1 MMPVSNPEPSSG
13 SSAGPMT
20 DAKNKRKRTTL
31 YLVDGTSQLFRAYF
45 AIRGLTNPDGLPTNA
60 VFGFTSMLRKLIR
73 DEQPDYLGVA
83 FDLPGPVFRNETYAE
98 YKAHRPPTPEDLN
111 VQFPY
116 AKEVCAALGVQ
127 TMELEGFE
135 ADDLIGTLAR
145 LGREQGFDVVVV
157 ASDKDLLQLVDDEI
171 KVFNPSK
178 ELWLDA
184 DGVTQHFGVPPS
196 RVRDVLGLMGDSV
209 DNIPGVPG
217 VGEKTALAAVST
229 YGDVDEI
236 IARAERFTAL
246 YDARDRLLEAIV
258 AVEQEHALSAPTAER
273 VAEAAGAFGVAL
285 NELTEHEADTRWRDR
300 MEQLERQFV
309 EFDFAALATS
319 VSQPGRAAAKPLK
332 PFKKELKGMDRGS
345 SKRIW
350 YAIRDHAAQARLS
363 KELAT
368 LHTDAP
374 TKHRP
379 ADLQIGKPDRS
390 MAHALFKS
398 LGFGALTKEFAEE
411 AAPVDA
417 PERTEASHDDPG
429 PSTRYE
435 TILARPA
442 LEALVELCRGADRFA
457 VDTETDSVDPI
468 QARLVGISLSTEVG
482 TGAYIPVGHDYIGA
496 PEQLALDSVVEVLA
510 PLLADP
516 AAAKVGQNLK
526 YDAHILRRHGMPVEG
541 WTLDTMVAAFLL
553 NSSRA
558 SYSMDSLA
566 EEFLGHTPIKYA
578 EIAGSGAKQV
588 TLNQVDVERVAEYA
602 AEDADVTLRLARE
615 LEPRLDAAGL
625 RELYETIDGPLL
637 PLLER
642 MEAFGIR
649 VESDVLAGM
658 SGEMQTAM
666 ERSRKIIHE
675 LAGTEFNVD
684 SPKQLRDV
692 LFDRLGLKP
701 RRTTAKSRVA
711 STDAQTLEQLAD
723 EHEIAREILEYR
735 ELAKLKGTYV
745 DALPRLINPETG
757 RVHTSYHPTGAATG
771 RLSSSDPN
779 LQNIPARTETGRR
792 IRSAF
797 VADPGYLYVASD
809 YSQVELRVLAHL
821 ADDPELI
828 EAFRAGEDIH
838 RYTASRVFGLAPER
852 ITATMRRRAKAVNFG
867 ILYGMS
873 ETRLAREQ
881 GMARGEARQFIR
893 AYFERFS
900 SIRDYIDGVR
910 EQVLRDGAVR
920 TMFGRVRYF
929 PQLHQRIN
937 RAIQEQALRA
947 AVNTTIQGTAADL
960 MKLAMLE
967 VDDALTRGGL
977 DARMLL
983 QVHDELLIEAPD
995 AAIDEVGAIVKHAME
1010 TVHPLKVPLAV
1021 DQKTGR
1027 SWLEVT

>member
-1 MMPVSNPEPSSG
+1 
-13 SSAGPMT
+13 MT
-20 DAKNKRKRTTL
+20 DSKSNNQGKRTL

-60 VFGFTSMLRKLIR
+60 VFGFTSMLRKLIN
-73 DEQPDYLGVA
+73 DEQPEYIGVA
-83 FDLPGPVFRNETYAE
+83 FDLPGPVFRNESYAE
-98 YKAHRPPTPEDLN
+98 YKANRPPTPEDLN

-116 AKEVCAALGVQ
+116 AKEVCEVLGVQ
-127 TMELEGFE
+127 TIELERFE
-135 ADDLIGTLAR
+135 ADDLIGTLAHR
-145 LGREQGFDVVVV
+145 GREQGFDVVVV
-157 ASDKDLLQLVDDEI
+157 ASDKDLLQLVDDDI
-171 KVFNPSK
+171 TVFNPSK

-196 RVRDVLGLMGDSV
+196 RVCDVLGLMGDSV

-217 VGEKTALAAVST
+217 VGAKTALAVVST
-229 YGDVDEI
+229 YGGTEEV

-246 YDARDRLLEAIV
+246 YDARDRLLQALV
-258 AVEQEHALSAPTAER
+258 AVEQEPALAGPTAER
-273 VAEAAGAFGVAL
+273 VAEAADAFGEAL
-285 NELTEHEADTRWRDR
+285 NELTEHEADAEWRER
-300 MEQLERQFV
+300 MEQLKRSFAEL
-309 EFDFAALATS
+309 DFAGLTTS
-319 VSQPGRAAAKPLK
+319 ISEPGRVAAKALK

-350 YAIRDHAAQARLS
+350 YAIRDHADQARLS

-368 LHTDAP
+368 LHTDVP
-374 TKHRP
+374 MKHGP
-379 ADLQIGKPDRS
+379 ADLERRAPDRS
-390 MAHALFKS
+390 KAHAFFKS
-398 LGFGALTKEFAEE
+398 LGFGALTKEFAAE
-411 AAPVDA
+411 AAPADES
-417 PERTEASHDDPG
+417 ERTAASQDASA
-429 PSTRYE
+429 PSARYE
-435 TILARPA
+435 TVLERRD
-442 LEALVELCRGADRFA
+442 LEALAGLCRAADRFA
-457 VDTETDSVDPI
+457 VDTETDGVDPM
-468 QARLVGISLSTEVG
+468 QARLVGISLSTEAG
-482 TGAYIPVGHDYIGA
+482 RGAYIPVGHDYIGA
-496 PEQLALDSVVEVLA
+496 PEQLALETVVEVLA
-510 PLLADP
+510 PLLADRS
-516 AAAKVGQNLK
+516 AAKVGQNLK

-566 EEFLGHTPIKYA
+566 EEYLGHTPIKYA
-578 EIAGSGAKQV
+578 EIAGSGAKRV
-588 TLNQVDVERVAEYA
+588 TLNQVDVERVTEYA
-602 AEDADVTLRLARE
+602 AEDADVTLRLAQE

-625 RELYETIDGPLL
+625 RELYDTIDGPLL

-642 MEAFGIR
+642 METFGIR
-649 VESDVLAGM
+649 VDTDVLAGM
-658 SGEMQTAM
+658 SGELQTAL
-666 ERSRKIIHE
+666 ERSRERIHE
-675 LAGTEFNVD
+675 LAGTEFNID
-684 SPKQLRDV
+684 SPKQMREV

-711 STDAQTLEQLAD
+711 STDAQSLEQFAE

-745 DALPRLINPETG
+745 DALPRLVNPETG

-797 VADPGYLYVASD
+797 VPDQGYRFVASD

-828 EAFRAGEDIH
+828 EAFQAGEDIH

-893 AYFERFS
+893 TYFERFS

-910 EQVLRDGAVR
+910 EQALRDGAVR

-929 PQLHQRIN
+929 PQLHQRVN
-937 RAIQEQALRA
+937 RAVQEQALRA

-960 MKLAMLE
+960 MKLAMLK
-967 VDDALTRGGL
+967 VDDALTRAGL

-995 AAIDEVGAIVKHAME
+995 PVIDEVGAIVKQAME
-1010 TVHPLKVPLAV
+1010 TVHPLAVPLAV
-1021 DQKTGR
+1021 DQKTGT